1 MMIRALAVE
10 REEGS
15 AEMFSYRSQ
24 LEQEVK
30 QLQRRLKREVDLHVT
45 LTNVVAHGAA
55 PLLNSPVELPDE
67 AQELLT
73 NIAVLEITVS
83 SLKEELIALHFLLCQ
98 ERNERNRSETHLGC
112 LSSALQVPPSSSGCT
127 WEEHVSLLRNLK
139 FGGCQTVN
147 TFQQD
152 PLRQS
157 KDGKSVESNRLLDK
171 KHREVKMPGLSNVD
185 EEGEKIEACFQQF
198 SAKELQMKSIKQNLW
213 CNPNQ
218 LSEQMVQSMRNLFL
232 SLSGSSTM
240 CSNVSSEYSSSS
252 PVGYLSHSP
261 LTSFSDSS
269 IMPSMLRSPSIESD
283 HNNETMD
290 RVSNFDPYRV
300 NSSLNWSDIGIY
312 SSAAEVSW
320 MSVGKTQLEY
330 AAEALEKFR
339 FLVEQLANVNPAWM
353 SCNERLAFWINLY
366 NALIMHAYLA
376 YGFPRNDV
384 ELFSLMQKACYAVG
398 GRSFSA
404 AEIEFVILKMNAPTH
419 RPQLA
424 LMLNLHKLKISE
436 EHRKYSVDNPEPL
449 ALFALSCG
457 MFSSPAVRIFSAD
470 NVHNELHNSMRDYI
484 RASIGISDEGKLL
497 VPNLLHSFGNTVVE
511 DSLLVDWIC
520 RYLSPDQVTV
530 VRDSESHRKQ
540 RFLGVRSFSS
550 VPFDSRFR
558 YLFLPN
564 YKSSQRSL

>member
-55 PLLNSPVELPDE
+55 PLLHSPVELPDE

-73 NIAVLEITVS
+73 NIAVLEITIS

-98 ERNERNRSETHLGC
+98 ERNERNRSETHLEC
-112 LSSALQVPPSSSGCT
+112 LSSALQVSPSSSGCT
-127 WEEHVSLLRNLK
+127 SEEHVSLLRNLK
-139 FGGCQTVN
+139 IGGCQTVN

-152 PLRQS
+152 PLCQS
-157 KDGKSVESNRLLDK
+157 KDGKSIESNGLVDK
-171 KHREVKMPGLSNVD
+171 NHGEKMPGLSNVD
-185 EEGEKIEACFQQF
+185 EEGEKIEAIQQF
-198 SAKELQMKSIKQNLW
+198 SAKELHMKSIKQNLW

-232 SLSGSSTM
+232 SLSGSSMM

-252 PVGYLSHSP
+252 PVGHLSHSP

-290 RVSNFDPYRV
+290 LVSNFDPYRV
-300 NSSLNWSDIGIY
+300 NSSLKWSDIGIY

-320 MSVGKTQLEY
+320 MSVGKPQLEY

-470 NVHNELHNSMRDYI
+470 NVHDELHNSMRDYI

-558 YLFLPN
+558 YLFLPD